1 MKLNINEAL
10 AFFDFP
16 IEQFHDRSIRWLLED
31 KENVKGLFEILSTH
45 LVEQIDFS
53 QLTLI
58 NKTYIPDN
66 LRKQESDMIYS
77 VPFRGESENEK
88 LLIYILIEHQST
100 VDISMGYRVLF
111 YMTQIW
117 DAQRR
122 DWESNNLPKNQWRLQ
137 PIVPI
142 VLYTGDRKWKHPLSL
157 HAMMDVP
164 ESLKGFVPSYDILFL
179 NVKDTDRSDLT
190 RTDHPFGWLL
200 TVLQKEQGS
209 INELMSA
216 ILEAVRHIDTLDADD
231 VQQWQRAVF
240 YIYLLIMHRRPPTDH
255 EVLKSLVR
263 ENIQN
268 TVHQEEEELMER
280 TMAEHLIKQ
289 GIEKGIEKGEKRGQ
303 IQAKRETLLKM
314 LDLRIGSVPVSVAN
328 KVSRMRSLTRLDSLL
343 EQVATANVLDDI
355 DWK

>member
-1 MKLNINEAL
+1 MKLNIIDEL
-10 AFFDFP
+10 AFFDVP

-31 KENVKGLFEILSTH
+31 KENVKGLIEILSAH
-45 LVEQIDFS
+45 LVKLIDFS

-66 LRKQESDMIYS
+66 LRKQETDMICS
-77 VPFRGESENEK
+77 VPFRGESEKEQ

-122 DWESNNLPKNQWRLQ
+122 EWESNNLPKSQWRLQ
-137 PIVPI
+137 PIIPI
-142 VLYTGDRKWKHPLSL
+142 VLYTGDQNWQHPLTL
-157 HAMMDVP
+157 HAMMVVP
-164 ESLKGFVPSYDILFL
+164 ESLKCFVPSYDILFL
-179 NVKDTDRSDLT
+179 NVKETDRSDLT

-200 TVLQKEQGS
+200 TVLQKEHGS
-209 INELMSA
+209 IDELMGA
-216 ILEAVRHIDTLDADD
+216 LADAVRHIDTLEVGDS
-231 VQQWQRAVF
+231 QQWQRAVF
-240 YIYLLIMHRRPPTDH
+240 YLYLLIMHRRPPADH
-255 EVLKSLVR
+255 AVLKSLVR

-268 TVHQEEEELMER
+268 STHQEEGELMER
-280 TMAEHLIKQ
+280 TMAAHLIQQ
-289 GIEKGIEKGEKRGQ
+289 GIEQGIEQGEKRGK
-303 IQAKRETLLKM
+303 IQAKRETLLKI

-328 KVSRMRSLTRLDSLL
+328 KVSRIRSLTRLDSLL